1 MKKIFSVFILIFLLL
16 LNTVVI
22 ASDVPEEISVNDN
35 AGVLSRA
42 AEKYIASQNELLSK
56 ACGAKIVVVTEN
68 PPKEMSVNEYAQLI
82 AEQWRINSIGRSNSV
97 LILMAPEARD
107 YAVVISDGISG
118 ALTDVYAEKCLISF
132 MEPDFA
138 KKEYSDAA
146 VKTYNGIAKWY
157 NKNYKNVS
165 LKLTDDISKY
175 EKMVET
181 EKKEANRRTAAR
193 VSAVIAVIVAV
204 VAVILYIRKR
214 IRIMKLRQKRR
225 ERRRRYSD
233 LSK

>member
-16 LNTVVI
+16 PNISVI

-35 AGVLSRA
+35 AGVLSRS
-42 AEKYIASQNELLSK
+42 AEKYIASQNKLLSK

-82 AEQWRINSIGRSNSV
+82 ARQWHINSIGRSNSV
-97 LILMAPEARD
+97 LILMAPAARD
-107 YAVVISDGISG
+107 YAVVISDGISE
-118 ALTDVYAEKCLISF
+118 ALTDVYAQNCLINF

-138 KKEYSDAA
+138 QKRYSDAA
-146 VKTYNGIAKWY
+146 VKTYNGIAEWY
-157 NKNYKNVS
+157 NKNYNNVS

-175 EKMVET
+175 KKMVET
-181 EKKEANRRTAAR
+181 EKEEENRRTKIR
-193 VSAVIAVIVAV
+193 ISSVIAVIIVCAAAV
-204 VAVILYIRKR
+204 MYIRKR
-214 IRIMKLRQKRR
+214 IRIMKLRQKRN
-225 ERRRRYSD
+225 ERRKRYLD